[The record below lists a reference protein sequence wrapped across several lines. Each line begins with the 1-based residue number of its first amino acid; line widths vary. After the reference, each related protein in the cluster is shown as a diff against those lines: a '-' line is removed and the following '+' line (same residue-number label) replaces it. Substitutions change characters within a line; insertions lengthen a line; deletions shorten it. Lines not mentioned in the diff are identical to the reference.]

1 MEVEGGFRHHK
12 SAVSKGQASSAMYPP
27 GKTLLAV
34 SKTGRMVTSTC
45 SLFPLPELTACRDPR
60 LEGRSVPQKE
70 KKKSRSGKELAR
82 LLAGSLSP
90 RAVRAGSAS
99 DELRDG
105 VGVLGH
111 SLLLAS
117 SLQRHS

>member
-1 MEVEGGFRHHK
+1 M
-12 SAVSKGQASSAMYPP
+12 
-27 GKTLLAV
+27 
-34 SKTGRMVTSTC
+34 TSTC
-45 SLFPLPELTACRDPR
+45 SLFPLPELTAGRDPR

-70 KKKSRSGKELAR
+70 KKKKQ
-82 LLAGSLSP
+82 
-90 RAVRAGSAS
+90 VRKGAS
-99 DELRDG
+99 KAACWQPLPKGCQSWVCELRDG